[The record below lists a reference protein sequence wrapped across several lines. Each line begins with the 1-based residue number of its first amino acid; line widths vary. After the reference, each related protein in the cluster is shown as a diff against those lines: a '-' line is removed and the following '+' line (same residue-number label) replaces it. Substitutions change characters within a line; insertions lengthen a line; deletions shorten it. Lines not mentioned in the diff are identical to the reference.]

1 MTRGFL
7 DDDKVQKSDLIDV
20 AVQVH
25 RETAKAWL
33 VSDTGDKKDA
43 KWIPKSQAELADGVL
58 TCPEWLAKDKG
69 LI

>member
-1 MTRGFL
+1 MSRGFR
-7 DDDKVQKSDLIDV
+7 DDEPTRKANLIDV

-25 RETAKAWL
+25 HETAKAWL

-43 KWIPKSQAELADGVL
+43 KWIPKSQAEIADGVL